1 MSEAIRKP
9 KKGAGRKWASR
20 LEELGKRKPPEDLV
34 KKIND
39 PNHKKK
45 VAKPIDKQ
53 QGIEL

>member
-20 LEELGKRKPPEDLV
+20 LEELGKRKPPRDLV

-39 PNHKKK
+39 PNNQKQ
-45 VAKPIDKQ
+45 VAKPVKKQ
-53 QGIEL
+53 RDFEL